1 MAGIS
6 VKAVG
11 GIENKNKYNGK
22 ELQSKEFVDGSGL
35 DWYDY
40 GARMY
45 DVQVGRWMVVDPMS
59 DKMRRH
65 SPYNYAFDNPGR
77 YIDPDGMAPTDDYKL
92 NKNGTVSLIKIT
104 NDKTDKI
111 YATCNDGSVNYKK
124 PHLEINKEVTKSF
137 SFDVKDGVS
146 SVKIRNNP
154 KAAEA
159 MFKFL
164 ANNTDVEFS
173 INHFQGKGQIK
184 SEIFT

>member
-146 SVKIRNNP
+146 SVKLGIIRKLRKLCLSFWPITQMLNFLLIIF
-154 KAAEA
+154 KA
-159 MFKFL
+159 K
-164 ANNTDVEFS
+164 DR
-173 INHFQGKGQIK
+173 
-184 SEIFT
+184 